1 MQRTH
6 ILNLNIRQ
14 SKLYGLAKNAVLLFL
29 FLFFSMF
36 GKSFVQS
43 GSLFKEV
50 FSRVA
55 AEDLVCVSQFAINE
69 LGRLYFAVKTAV
81 AALTMCMSFFSVC
94 RIVFSA
100 FRRNRGLSVRF
111 VKKCAVARFTQ
122 RRFFAPLFIPSA
134 LNIKSSL
141 ASAPSAEIQSD
152 FFRRLCLFLTR
163 FLMRRRCKAFVG
175 RGRIFSCLRLKKG
188 QEKNG

>member
-1 MQRTH
+1 MQRTN

-81 AALTMCMSFFSVC
+81 AALTMCMSFGVSQKSRLEREICQKVRC
-94 RIVFSA
+94 RVGL
-100 FRRNRGLSVRF
+100 RNG
-111 VKKCAVARFTQ
+111 
-122 RRFFAPLFIPSA
+122 
-134 LNIKSSL
+134 
-141 ASAPSAEIQSD
+141 D
-152 FFRRLCLFLTR
+152 FLRPCLFL
-163 FLMRRRCKAFVG
+163 LP
-175 RGRIFSCLRLKKG
+175 
-188 QEKNG
+188 

>member
-1 MQRTH
+1 MQRTN

-111 VKKCAVARFTQ
+111 VKKCAVASRFTQ

-152 FFRRLCLFLTR
+152 FFRRLCLFLR
-163 FLMRRRCKAFVG
+163 VFLCVDAA
-175 RGRIFSCLRLKKG
+175 RLL
-188 QEKNG
+188 

>member
-29 FLFFSMF
+29 FLFFSLF

-111 VKKCAVARFTQ
+111 VKKCAVASVYATEIFC
-122 RRFFAPLFIPSA
+122 APVYSF
-134 LNIKSSL
+134 
-141 ASAPSAEIQSD
+141 
-152 FFRRLCLFLTR
+152 CL
-163 FLMRRRCKAFVG
+163 KY
-175 RGRIFSCLRLKKG
+175 K
-188 QEKNG
+188 E

>member
-1 MQRTH
+1 MQRTN

-55 AEDLVCVSQFAINE
+55 AEDLVCVSQFAINK

-111 VKKCAVARFTQ
+111 VKKCAVASVYATEIFC
-122 RRFFAPLFIPSA
+122 APVYSF
-134 LNIKSSL
+134 
-141 ASAPSAEIQSD
+141 
-152 FFRRLCLFLTR
+152 CL
-163 FLMRRRCKAFVG
+163 KY
-175 RGRIFSCLRLKKG
+175 K
-188 QEKNG
+188 E